1 MKGYAEASNGSMDVY
16 FNSYIQP
23 VASRISFPVNIT
35 NVVAQINGTT
45 DPNRVYVVTGHY
57 DSRRLDVMDYE
68 GDAPGADDDA
78 SGVAV
83 VMEMA
88 RVCAKLK
95 PRATMIFAAVAALL
109 PGESFVLTNDHDP
122 KPLRYQLDA
131 EEPGQVAW
139 EYLAE
144 GPDVWRV
151 RLTRA
156 AGHCC

>member
-1 MKGYAEASNGSMDVY
+1 MQGYAKDSNGSMDVY

-95 PRATMIFAAVAALL
+95 PRATMIFAAVVGVPELVGVLLGWRVARVLPTRALRIAMVVALL
-109 PGESFVLTNDHDP
+109 ALAP
-122 KPLRYQLDA
+122 Y
-131 EEPGQVAW
+131 VA
-139 EYLAE
+139 LH
-144 GPDVWRV
+144 G
-151 RLTRA
+151 
-156 AGHCC
+156 

>member
-1 MKGYAEASNGSMDVY
+1 MTQLPLVNASTTPATGGCGCGGHGGCGGGGGQATSTATADGTATTAV
-16 FNSYIQP
+16 SDAQP
-23 VASRISFPVNIT
+23 
-35 NVVAQINGTT
+35 G
-45 DPNRVYVVTGHY
+45 D
-57 DSRRLDVMDYE
+57 LDVRPL
-68 GDAPGADDDA
+68 APAQRH
-78 SGVAV
+78 
-83 VMEMA
+83 E
-88 RVCAKLK
+88 R
-95 PRATMIFAAVAALL
+95 IFAAVAALL